1 MEFKIVARGAA
12 QPKEW
17 QTMATE
23 RKKKMAAAMAQ
34 AGIRGFA

>member
-17 QTMATE
+17 QDDGYGKE
-23 RKKKMAAAMAQ
+23 KEMAAAMAQ